1 MALFDKLAGYASVE
15 TGTDYVSEF
24 FVEGE
29 EIIQQFQF
37 LRDQIIL
44 TNYGIYDV
52 DVQGL
57 TGKKVEVKFFP
68 KDTIKTIS
76 FETADNT

>member
-29 EIIQQFQF
+29 KSYNNF
-37 LRDQIIL
+37 
-44 TNYGIYDV
+44 NSY
-52 DVQGL
+52 
-57 TGKKVEVKFFP
+57 
-68 KDTIKTIS
+68 
-76 FETADNT
+76 ETKLY